1 MQAPVVASGVLFCRP
16 ERKQGV
22 PQYLRALGKQ
32 GKRGL
37 PDKEGPFWGANRGGS
52 FAMFRNSC

>member
-37 PDKEGPFWGANRGGS
+37 PDKEGPF
-52 FAMFRNSC
+52 